1 MEEVFFTVSETA
13 QILQVLNF
21 VGSGKHHM
29 EIGCV
34 DHLSP
39 ALIHPD
45 FLINS
50 LAARTV
56 SVPAGIIA
64 DLYMAAIRTL

>member
-1 MEEVFFTVSETA
+1 M
-13 QILQVLNF
+13 
-21 VGSGKHHM
+21 GSGKHHM
-29 EIGCV
+29 EIGRV